1 MVGAMTRLRQVPWR
15 ALRLAAALLLP
26 PTAGAAA
33 QDSWESPE
41 HSACL
46 QRAAGAPEAA
56 LEEALAWEAAGG
68 GPAALHCQAV
78 ALIGS
83 GDYARAAALL
93 EELPNA
99 LPGDA
104 VDGRAALLGEAGN
117 AWILAND
124 MPRAVAAFDAA
135 IALVPNA
142 ASLRIDRALA
152 LALAGDYWAAIDDL
166 NVAEDLA
173 PDRADLLIFRATAYR
188 LLEVFDQISH
198 DLLGQDRCFR
208 EQAVERVANQGP
220 SRVTVR
226 AMQLEIGVNYRVRS
240 KVTLTLQ
247 VQQVLPFGDVQQLR
261 LLGHGFHHLRFPFR
275 RPLVGLL

>member
-15 ALRLAAALLLP
+15 ALRLAAALLLLP

-188 LLEVFDQISH
+188 LLEVFDLALA
-198 DLLGQDRCFR
+198 DL
-208 EQAVERVANQGP
+208 ERALQLDPWNPEAYLERGMSRRLTGDDAGARADWLKVLELDGEGP
-220 SRVTVR
+220 SGDAARR
-226 AMQLEIGVNYRVRS
+226 NLELLDV
-240 KVTLTLQ
+240 KVE
-247 VQQVLPFGDVQQLR
+247 
-261 LLGHGFHHLRFPFR
+261 
-275 RPLVGLL
+275 